1 MIYEKMK
8 KESQRLDEQIQQIQ
22 SQLNTLP
29 KGKLICASNGNRYKW
44 YRSDGHKS
52 TYLSKKERHLAEKLA
67 YKKYLSLQ
75 LKNLIHE
82 KNAIDFYLKH
92 HDRNAYET
100 EQALINSPHF
110 KDLLAPH
117 FTPLSKELQDWA
129 NTPYN
134 RNMNHPENLTN
145 HAYSGNVVRSKSE
158 ALIDMFLYKN
168 KVPFRYECPLELD
181 GIIIYPDFTIRHP
194 ETGEV
199 FYWERFGLMDNPSY
213 SKSACSKLQLYISNG
228 IIPSIHLITTYETKD
243 NPLDA
248 GTIEKIVEHYFL

>member
-22 SQLNTLP
+22 SQLNTFP
-29 KGKLICASNGNRYKW
+29 EGKLICASNGNRYKW

-52 TYLSKKERHLAEKLA
+52 SYLSKKERHLAEKLA
-67 YKKYLSLQ
+67 CKKYLSLQ
-75 LKNLIHE
+75 LKNLLHE
-82 KNAIDFYLKH
+82 KNAIDFYFRH

-100 EQALINSPHF
+100 EQALINSPNF
-110 KDLLAPH
+110 KDLLTPH

-129 NTPYN
+129 NTPYD

-168 KVPFRYECPLELD
+168 KIPFRYECPLELD

-199 FYWERFGLMDNPSY
+199 FYWEHFGLMDNPSY

-243 NPLDA
+243 TPLDA